1 MIESGVARRLPAL
14 LNGVHSTHAA
24 HWKSHANAHII
35 GIIAAGS
42 RKPMTILCYSQRLLN
57 PFRGSMCCIQYQS
70 AEAVTAD
77 GIKWDI
83 YVSNAGL
90 LAGLPGNRRTQVSD
104 IRYGTWSAQTGLK
117 RGPLY
122 PSDDFRAMEDMGAV
136 VYEHLLKVQDTLP
149 FPFLDSFELWLLDR
163 QGRPLALLD
172 SALTAENID
181 MRQAGAWNPGLA
193 CRKTFVS
200 PAIRELGIDPA
211 AAGASGDYLA
221 GYINARAGESPAAQV
236 FARGSDGSGT
246 GLHGCNLDSAHS
258 NRVLPPGAFPET
270 LLDTRD
276 HDTAHQELISDFI
289 AWQAPWLLLLPTL
302 DTETRR
308 RYEQQARCQPVKLV
322 QHHRLYPDIAD
333 SAVIDAARVEVR
345 LRETV
350 AEPRTEEQ
358 VLSTF
363 YVELSPEVA
372 D

>member
-1 MIESGVARRLPAL
+1 
-14 LNGVHSTHAA
+14 
-24 HWKSHANAHII
+24 
-35 GIIAAGS
+35 
-42 RKPMTILCYSQRLLN
+42 MTILCYSQRLLN

-90 LAGLPGNRRTQVSD
+90 LDGLPGNRRTQVSD

-122 PSDDFRAMEDMGAV
+122 PSDDFLAMEEMGRV
-136 VYEHLLKVQDTLP
+136 VYEYLLKVHDSVP

-163 QGRPLALLD
+163 QSQPLALLD
-172 SALTAENID
+172 SALTADKID
-181 MRQAGAWNPGLA
+181 MRQADAWNPGLN
-193 CRKTFVS
+193 CRKTFTS
-200 PAIRELGIDPA
+200 PAIRELGVDPD

-221 GYINARAGESPAAQV
+221 SYINARAGESPAAQV
-236 FARGSDGSGT
+236 FARRADGSGT
-246 GLHGCNLDSAHS
+246 GLHGSNLDDTCS
-258 NRVLPPGAFPET
+258 NRVLPPEAFPET
-270 LLDTRD
+270 LLGTGQ
-276 HDTAHQELISDFI
+276 HDAAHQQLIKDFI
-289 AWQAPWLLLLPTL
+289 TWQAPWLLLLPTL

-308 RYEQQARCQPVKLV
+308 SYERQARSQPAKLV
-322 QHHRLYPDIAD
+322 HHYRLYPEIAD

-350 AEPRTEEQ
+350 PEPETEEQ

>member
-1 MIESGVARRLPAL
+1 
-14 LNGVHSTHAA
+14 
-24 HWKSHANAHII
+24 
-35 GIIAAGS
+35 
-42 RKPMTILCYSQRLLN
+42 MTILCYSQRLLN

-90 LAGLPGNRRTQVSD
+90 LTGLPGNRRTQVSD

-122 PSDDFRAMEDMGAV
+122 PSDDFLAMEEMGRV
-136 VYEHLLKVQDTLP
+136 VYEYLLKVHDNVP
-149 FPFLDSFELWLLDR
+149 FPFLDNYELWLLDR
-163 QGRPLALLD
+163 EGQPLALLD
-172 SALTAENID
+172 SALTAEKID
-181 MRQAGAWNPGLA
+181 MRQADAWNPGLN
-193 CRKTFVS
+193 CRKTFTS
-200 PAIRELGIDPA
+200 PAIGKLGIDPA

-221 GYINARAGESPAAQV
+221 GYINACAGESPAAQT
-236 FARGSDGSGT
+236 FARSDDGSGA
-246 GLHGCNLDSAHS
+246 GLHGSNLDATYR
-258 NRVLPPGAFPET
+258 NRVLPPEAFPQT
-270 LLDTRD
+270 PLDTRR
-276 HDTAHQELISDFI
+276 HDATHHELINDFI

-308 RYEQQARCQPVKLV
+308 RYEQQARSQPVKLV
-322 QHHRLYPDIAD
+322 QHYHLYPEIAD

-350 AEPRTEEQ
+350 PEPETKEQ